1 MKIKFLGA
9 AREVTGSKHLITTA
23 SGKRILLD
31 CGMFQGKGL
40 ETEGMNRA
48 LGFEPAEIDHIV
60 LGHAHIDHSGV
71 IPYVYKQGFR
81 GSVICTHATR
91 DLCAIMLPDSGFIQ
105 ENDTER
111 FNRKR
116 AKQGLPPVE
125 PLYTRNDAE
134 KCLELF
140 IGVPYNRKFQIDPN
154 IKVKFTNS
162 GHMLGSG
169 VVNLDILENGKLIR
183 IGYTGD
189 IGRPV
194 NRILRSPEPFP
205 QCDYLIMESTYG
217 DRLHPELQD
226 AEKELLRV
234 VTQTCIEKQGKLII
248 PSFAI
253 GRAQE
258 LVQALNNFYN
268 EGKLPKVQIYLDS
281 PLAIDATDIF
291 RLHPECFN
299 DYVMEVMEKDPDPFG
314 FKSLHYIKTAEESK
328 ALNTLKDPCVII
340 SSSGMMEAGRIKH
353 HLANNIEN
361 NRNTILAVG
370 YCAPTTLGARILRG
384 DKEISIFGDKYQVR
398 ADIERIEAFSGHA
411 DYKELVEYVKCQD
424 KKQIQ
429 NIFLVHGEIGP
440 QSKLKEKLEEAGFT
454 DISMPRKGDE
464 VIIGE
469 VQSQAV

>member
-23 SGKRILLD
+23 SGKKILLD

-48 LGFEPAEIDHIV
+48 LGFEPSEIDHII
-60 LGHAHIDHSGV
+60 LTHAHIDHSGV
-71 IPYVYKQGFR
+71 IPYLYKMGFR
-81 GSVICTHATR
+81 GSIICTHATR
-91 DLCAIMLPDSGFIQ
+91 DLCTIMLPDSGHIQ
-105 ENDTER
+105 ESDTEK

-116 AKQGLPPVE
+116 ARQGLPPVE
-125 PLYTRNDAE
+125 PLYTREDAQN
-134 KCLELF
+134 CIELF

-169 VVNLDILENGKLIR
+169 VVSIELLENGKLLR
-183 IGYTGD
+183 IAYTGD
-189 IGRPV
+189 IGRPE
-194 NRILRSPEPFP
+194 NRILKSPEAFP
-205 QCDYLIMESTYG
+205 QCDFLISESTYG
-217 DRLHPELQD
+217 DRIHPVLQD
-226 AEKELLRV
+226 AEQELLRV
-234 VTQTCIEKQGKLII
+234 VTETCMKKRGKLII

-258 LVQALNNFYN
+258 LVHVLNNFYN
-268 EGKLPKVQIYLDS
+268 DGLIPKLEIYLDS

-291 RLHPECFN
+291 RIHPECFN
-299 DYVMEVMEKDPDPFG
+299 KEVMEVMEKDPDPFG
-314 FKSLHYIKTAEESK
+314 FKSLHYVKTAEESK
-328 ALNTLKDPCVII
+328 ALNTINEPCVII

-361 NRNTILAVG
+361 RKNTVLAVG

-398 ADIERIEAFSGHA
+398 ADIEKIEAFSGHA
-411 DYKELVEYVKCQD
+411 DYMEMLEYIKCQD
-424 KKQIQ
+424 KKQVKR
-429 NIFLVHGEIGP
+429 IFLVHGEIGP
-440 QSKLKEKLEEAGFT
+440 QSFFKEKLEEAGYN
-454 DISMPRKGDE
+454 DVYIPRKGE
-464 VIIGE
+464 EIVIE
-469 VQSQAV
+469 

>member
-9 AREVTGSKHLITTA
+9 AREVTGSKHLISTA
-23 SGKRILLD
+23 SGKQILLD

-40 ETEGMNRA
+40 ETEGMNRD
-48 LGFEPAEIDHIV
+48 LGFEPNEIDHIV

-71 IPYVYKQGFR
+71 IPYLYKQGFR

-105 ENDTER
+105 ETDTER

-140 IGVPYNRKFQIDPN
+140 IGVPYDRKFHIDPN

-189 IGRPV
+189 IGRPE
-194 NRILRSPEPFP
+194 NRILRSPDPFP

-217 DRLHPELQD
+217 DRLHPVLQD
-226 AEKELLRV
+226 AEEELLRV
-234 VTQTCIEKQGKLII
+234 VTQTCIEKRGKLII

-258 LVQALNNFYN
+258 LVQTLNNFYN

-281 PLAIDATDIF
+281 PLAIDATEIF

-299 DYVMEVMEKDPDPFG
+299 KHVIEVMENDPDPFG
-314 FKSLHYIKTAEESK
+314 FKSLHYIRTAEESK
-328 ALNTLKDPCVII
+328 ALNTFKEPCVII

-361 NRNTILAVG
+361 IRNTVLAVG

-398 ADIERIEAFSGHA
+398 ADVERIEAFSGHA
-411 DYKELVEYVKCQD
+411 DYNEMIEFIKCQD
-424 KKQIQ
+424 KKQLQ
-429 NIFLVHGEIGP
+429 RIFLVHGEIGP
-440 QSKLKEKLEEAGFT
+440 QSAFREKLEEAGFNN
-454 DISMPRKGDE
+454 ILMPKKGDE
-464 VIIGE
+464 IIIDE
-469 VQSQAV
+469 A

>member
-9 AREVTGSKHLITTA
+9 AREVTGSKHLISTA
-23 SGKRILLD
+23 SGKKILLD

-48 LGFEPAEIDHIV
+48 LGFEPTEIDHII

-71 IPYVYKQGFR
+71 IPYMYKQGFR
-81 GSVICTHATR
+81 GSVICTHSTR
-91 DLCAIMLPDSGFIQ
+91 ALCAIMLPDSGFIQ
-105 ENDTER
+105 ETDTER

-116 AKQGLPPVE
+116 AKHGLPPVE
-125 PLYTRNDAE
+125 PLYTRSDAE

-140 IGVPYNRKFQIDPN
+140 IGVPYDRKFHIDPN

-169 VVNLDILENGKLIR
+169 VINLDVLENGKLIR

-189 IGRPV
+189 IGRPE
-194 NRILRSPEPFP
+194 NRILRPPDPFP

-217 DRLHPELQD
+217 DRLHPVLGD
-226 AEKELLRV
+226 AEQELLRV
-234 VTQTCIEKQGKLII
+234 VTQTCIEKKGKLII

-299 DYVMEVMEKDPDPFG
+299 DHVIEVMEKDPDPFG
-314 FKSLHYIKTAEESK
+314 FKSLHYIRTADESK
-328 ALNTLKDPCVII
+328 ALNSIKEPCVII

-361 NRNTILAVG
+361 SRNTVLAVG

-398 ADIERIEAFSGHA
+398 ADIEKIEAFSGHA
-411 DYKELVEYVKCQD
+411 DYNEMLEYIKCQD
-424 KKQIQ
+424 RKQLLGIC
-429 NIFLVHGEIGP
+429 LVHGETGP
-440 QSKLKEKLEEAGFT
+440 QSFFKEKLEEAGYS
-454 DISMPRKGDE
+454 DIVIPRKGDE
-464 VIIGE
+464 LSIGE
-469 VQSQAV
+469 

>member
-23 SGKRILLD
+23 SGKKILLD

-48 LGFEPAEIDHIV
+48 LGFEPSEIDHII
-60 LGHAHIDHSGV
+60 LTHAHIDHSGV
-71 IPYVYKQGFR
+71 IPYLYKMGFR
-81 GSVICTHATR
+81 GSIICTHATR
-91 DLCAIMLPDSGFIQ
+91 DLCTIMLPDSGHIQ
-105 ENDTER
+105 ESDTEK

-116 AKQGLPPVE
+116 ARQGLPPVE
-125 PLYTRNDAE
+125 PLYTREDAQN
-134 KCLELF
+134 CIELF

-169 VVNLDILENGKLIR
+169 VVSIELLENGKLLR
-183 IGYTGD
+183 IAYTGD
-189 IGRPV
+189 IGRPE
-194 NRILRSPEPFP
+194 NRILKSPEAFP
-205 QCDYLIMESTYG
+205 QCDFLISESTYG
-217 DRLHPELQD
+217 DRIHPVLQD
-226 AEKELLRV
+226 AEQELLRV
-234 VTQTCIEKQGKLII
+234 VTETCMKKRGKLII

-258 LVQALNNFYN
+258 LVQVLNNFYN
-268 EGKLPKVQIYLDS
+268 DGLIPKLEIYLDS

-291 RLHPECFN
+291 RIHPECFN
-299 DYVMEVMEKDPDPFG
+299 KEVMEVMEKDPDPFG
-314 FKSLHYIKTAEESK
+314 FKSLHYVKTAEESK
-328 ALNTLKDPCVII
+328 ALNTINEPCVII

-361 NRNTILAVG
+361 RKNTVLAVG

-398 ADIERIEAFSGHA
+398 ADIEKIEAFSGHA
-411 DYKELVEYVKCQD
+411 DYMEMLEYIKCQD
-424 KKQIQ
+424 KKQVKR
-429 NIFLVHGEIGP
+429 IFLVHGEIGP
-440 QSKLKEKLEEAGFT
+440 QSFFKEKLEEAGYN
-454 DISMPRKGDE
+454 DVYIPRKGE
-464 VIIGE
+464 EIVIE
-469 VQSQAV
+469 

>member
-9 AREVTGSKHLITTA
+9 AREVTGSKHLISTA
-23 SGKRILLD
+23 SGKKILLD

-48 LGFEPAEIDHIV
+48 LGFEPIEIDHII

-71 IPYVYKQGFR
+71 IPYLYKQGFR

-91 DLCAIMLPDSGFIQ
+91 DLSAIMLPDSGFIQ
-105 ENDTER
+105 ETDTER

-116 AKQGLPPVE
+116 ARQGLPPVE
-125 PLYTRNDAE
+125 PLYTRADAE

-140 IGVPYNRKFQIDPN
+140 IGVPYDRKFHIDQN

-169 VVNLDILENGKLIR
+169 VVNLDILENGRLIR
-183 IGYTGD
+183 LGYTGD
-189 IGRPV
+189 IGRPE
-194 NRILRSPEPFP
+194 NRILRSPDPFP

-217 DRLHPELQD
+217 DRIHPVLQD
-226 AEKELLRV
+226 AEDELLRV
-234 VTQTCIEKQGKLII
+234 VTETCIDKQGKLII

-268 EGKLPKVQIYLDS
+268 DGKLPKIQIYLDS

-291 RLHPECFN
+291 RVHPECFN
-299 DYVMEVMEKDPDPFG
+299 GRVMEVMETDPDPFG
-314 FKSLHYIKTAEESK
+314 FKSLHYIRTADESK
-328 ALNTLKDPCVII
+328 ALNTLSEPCVII

-361 NRNTILAVG
+361 KRNTILAVG

-398 ADIERIEAFSGHA
+398 ADIKRIEAFSGHA
-411 DYKELVEYVKCQD
+411 DYTEMIEYIKNQD
-424 KKQIQ
+424 KKQLKR
-429 NIFLVHGEIGP
+429 IFLVHGEIGP
-440 QSKLKEKLEEAGFT
+440 QSAFKEKLEEVGYT
-454 DISMPRKGDE
+454 DVVIPKKGEE
-464 VIIGE
+464 V
-469 VQSQAV
+469 VL